1 MNKHPIIL
9 GIAVLLICV
18 GLSGCMNEDNS
29 QDGADTSNEPVWL
42 VF

>member
-1 MNKHPIIL
+1 MEMNNRLSIL

-29 QDGADTSNEPVWL
+29 QDGADTSNEL
-42 VF
+42 V